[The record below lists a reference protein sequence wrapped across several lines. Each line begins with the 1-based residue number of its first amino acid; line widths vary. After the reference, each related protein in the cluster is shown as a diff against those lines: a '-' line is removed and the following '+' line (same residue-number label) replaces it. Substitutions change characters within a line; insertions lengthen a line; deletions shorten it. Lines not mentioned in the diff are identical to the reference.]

1 MKWGL
6 SFVFVVGALIAL
18 PLHTVNAN
26 QSNSQPADKQQTRTS
41 NQASS
46 HDRHHY
52 RRSSTT
58 RHHRHHKSSS
68 KH

>member
-18 PLHTVNAN
+18 
-26 QSNSQPADKQQTRTS
+26 
-41 NQASS
+41 
-46 HDRHHY
+46 
-52 RRSSTT
+52 RSSTT

>member
-1 MKWGL
+1 MKWVL
-6 SFVFVVGALIAL
+6 SFVFFVGALIAL
-18 PLHTVNAN
+18 PLHTANAN

-46 HDRHHY
+46 HDRHH
-52 RRSSTT
+52 
-58 RHHRHHKSSS
+58 HHRNSTARRHGHHKSAS